1 MSPTLPNADE
11 LEVVALLKQRDGQT
25 FDGEVHLSSAEAAV
39 IAAQIERLSRER
51 HGSED
56 ETMNEADYLLLE
68 IRAELDRARAKFPAS
83 DNLTTIAMFEEA
95 GEVAKAVLSEDP
107 SAVRKECVQ
116 LAVMA
121 MRIVL
126 DGDPSTTAY
135 RAKHHQLPPL
145 VMRPEFEE

>member
-1 MSPTLPNADE
+1 
-11 LEVVALLKQRDGQT
+11 
-25 FDGEVHLSSAEAAV
+25 
-39 IAAQIERLSRER
+39 
-51 HGSED
+51 
-56 ETMNEADYLLLE
+56 MNDADYLLLE
-68 IRAELDRARAKFPAS
+68 IRAELDRAQSKFPAS

-107 SAVRKECVQ
+107 AAVRKECVQ

-135 RAKHHQLPPL
+135 RAKYHGLPPL
-145 VMRPEFEE
+145 VSS